1 MKENIEKEN
10 VLDML
15 TLADTY
21 SYEDLKTAA
30 MNFIVKNVKMVV
42 TSPKWK
48 NMPQKLV
55 VEILMNVVSQYVI

>member
-1 MKENIEKEN
+1 
-10 VLDML
+10 ML

-30 MNFIVKNVKMVV
+30 MNFIVKNVKIVV

-48 NMPQKLV
+48 DMPQELV